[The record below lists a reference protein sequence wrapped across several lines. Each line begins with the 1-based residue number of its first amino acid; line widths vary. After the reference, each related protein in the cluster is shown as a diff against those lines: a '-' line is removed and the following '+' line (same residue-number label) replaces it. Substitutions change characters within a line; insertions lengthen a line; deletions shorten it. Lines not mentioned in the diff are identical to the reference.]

1 LIHVQIFGSLFAYAS
16 RPEKK
21 KNSSGLAYRLSAS
34 VFLLI
39 QKHNNPTISLQ
50 KKKSNYVL
58 DLCVKLVGMLTYRFL
73 CFEILFS
80 FNSAWQL

>member
-50 KKKSNYVL
+50 KKKIQ
-58 DLCVKLVGMLTYRFL
+58 LCIGLMR
-73 CFEILFS
+73 EISWHAHLPF
-80 FNSAWQL
+80 FMF